1 VIIELKMM
9 NPMELEAI
17 RVRVVSFF
25 IKQFLIGFSLTQLYI
40 GLYVR
45 TKDQENLHIKTNKP
59 RS

>member
-1 VIIELKMM
+1 
-9 NPMELEAI
+9 MELEAI

-45 TKDQENLHIKTNKP
+45 TKDQENLYIKTNKP